1 MKIQKHVLLIWLVW
15 SVVQIAGAESLH
27 KLTSYKRYIHE
38 YKSLAI
44 EQQHK
49 YKIPASITLAQ
60 GLLESGAGQSD
71 LARRSNNHFG
81 IKCHDWKGEACLS
94 RRRPSWRMFPQ
105 IQQRKRFI
113 RRSFQIPGSPSAL
126 CLFVPP
132 KYPRLQRL
140 GQRIA
145 EMRLCNRPE
154 ICQ

>member
-60 GLLESGAGQSD
+60 GLLESGAGQTITS
-71 LARRSNNHFG
+71 ASNATTG
-81 IKCHDWKGEACLS
+81 KGS
-94 RRRPSWRMFPQ
+94 V
-105 IQQRKRFI
+105 FI
-113 RRSFQIPGSPSAL
+113 TTTTVVASVSANT
-126 CLFVPP
+126 
-132 KYPRLQRL
+132 
-140 GQRIA
+140 A
-145 EMRLCNRPE
+145 T
-154 ICQ
+154 

>member
-60 GLLESGAGQSD
+60 GLLDALTITSA
-71 LARRSNNHFG
+71 SNATTG
-81 IKCHDWKGEACLS
+81 KGS
-94 RRRPSWRMFPQ
+94 V
-105 IQQRKRFI
+105 FI
-113 RRSFQIPGSPSAL
+113 TTTTVVASVSANT
-126 CLFVPP
+126 
-132 KYPRLQRL
+132 
-140 GQRIA
+140 A
-145 EMRLCNRPE
+145 T
-154 ICQ
+154 

>member
-60 GLLESGAGQSD
+60 GLLESG
-71 LARRSNNHFG
+71 
-81 IKCHDWKGEACLS
+81 CLLYT
-94 RRRPSWRMFPQ
+94 
-105 IQQRKRFI
+105 
-113 RRSFQIPGSPSAL
+113 SPS
-126 CLFVPP
+126 
-132 KYPRLQRL
+132 PRDKRQSRMPSS
-140 GQRIA
+140 A
-145 EMRLCNRPE
+145 
-154 ICQ
+154 

>member
-81 IKCHDWKGEACLS
+81 IK
-94 RRRPSWRMFPQ
+94 
-105 IQQRKRFI
+105 I
-113 RRSFQIPGSPSAL
+113 SAITKAG
-126 CLFVPP
+126 P
-132 KYPRLQRL
+132 KDCRNAVMQPT
-140 GQRIA
+140 GNMPI
-145 EMRLCNRPE
+145 N
-154 ICQ
+154 

>member
-81 IKCHDWKGEACLS
+81 IKCHDWKGKRVYHDDD
-94 RRRPSWRMFPQ
+94 RRGECF
-105 IQQRKRFI
+105 RKYSNVKDSYEDHSKF
-113 RRSFQIPGSPSAL
+113 L
-126 CLFVPP
+126 CCPP